1 MFAWVLIAAAVTL
14 AYSATA
20 VVLVCATLRRRS
32 TEPRAAADPAVTV
45 AIAARNE
52 EANIAGCLKSV
63 FAQDYPE
70 GRWNCVIVDDRS
82 TDGTTTEVAA
92 AQASAAAL
100 HSVRV
105 DSCPAEFGGKQNAL
119 AVGIEHMAS
128 RGLLGEVILL
138 TDADCTVPNS
148 WIRDTVAAFAP
159 DVGMVAGLTTLNLP
173 HSFCARIEQ
182 ADLAHLMG
190 VAWGAIACGKPMSA
204 IGNNLAVRTIA
215 YNEIG
220 GYRALGCTIVE
231 DCALVQ
237 RIASTRWK
245 VGVAVGAE
253 PVLTRPS
260 ESVGAYFRQRIRW
273 GEGVRC
279 VRGWRLAVPVLAF
292 AYRLTCVG
300 TIVCAAGGLLSW
312 SVTAFVLGGGI
323 AADALLI
330 GRAAHAMGIRRLV
343 AVSPLLSFWQI
354 LYQPVAAIAVL
365 AARRHRWRGTEYSR
379 NADV

>member
-1 MFAWVLIAAAVTL
+1 
-14 AYSATA
+14 
-20 VVLVCATLRRRS
+20 
-32 TEPRAAADPAVTV
+32 
-45 AIAARNE
+45 
-52 EANIAGCLKSV
+52 
-63 FAQDYPE
+63 
-70 GRWNCVIVDDRS
+70 
-82 TDGTTTEVAA
+82 
-92 AQASAAAL
+92 
-100 HSVRV
+100 
-105 DSCPAEFGGKQNAL
+105 
-119 AVGIEHMAS
+119 
-128 RGLLGEVILL
+128 
-138 TDADCTVPNS
+138 
-148 WIRDTVAAFAP
+148 
-159 DVGMVAGLTTLNLP
+159 
-173 HSFCARIEQ
+173 
-182 ADLAHLMG
+182 
-190 VAWGAIACGKPMSA
+190 MSA

-379 NADV
+379 NADI